1 MRKGPFKHPDR
12 AMQKVVRSYERDA
25 ASLTDLTRC
34 SAIFNKMAHLRA
46 FMQLLESMSFVGIED
61 MDALQTALLPQQAQA
76 QAGAD
81 DERREHVGD
90 SRIFRITRVKNR
102 YAADYDVRETFGYRD
117 LTLNLE
123 VKSEY
128 LQVNTYSLY
137 LRETFGYRD
146 LTLNLEVLFTSV
158 VYWINDLI

>member
-81 DERREHVGD
+81 DERREQVGD

-128 LQVNTYSLY
+128 LFTLPP
-137 LRETFGYRD
+137 RD
-146 LTLNLEVLFTSV
+146 LRVP
-158 VYWINDLI
+158 